1 MIFLFVKCVNVSIV
15 KSFILL
21 SCVSFLTRGS
31 SRRCVA
37 VTASAFQSLP
47 FASAISRPHRHDKV
61 SSTTFTGSTCLSSN
75 TKLDSTTSTM
85 VESPPIPHRE
95 EDRVIYAGAA
105 PDGWDPKIPRQ
116 ANDSDEALLTPPIAI
131 PDPYGWMRDDK
142 RENKEVLDHLN
153 AENAY
158 SKSVIKHL
166 EGLQDELYK
175 ELLSSI
181 QETDYT
187 APRPRGDFWYYTRT
201 FEGSSYR
208 SYCRAPK
215 TTEQYATID
224 WDGNKESPI
233 LPGEVAYLDVNE
245 LGKDKSYC
253 SVGAVKPSPSQKLIA
268 YSVDFKGDE
277 TYEMHV
283 RNLETGE
290 DIVLKAGGG
299 DDKILET
306 SGSLVW
312 GKDDSTLYYMTM
324 DEQHRPYRLYQRRDW
339 QNDTPIDI
347 LLKEE
352 PDDMFW
358 AHVFKSLDEKYIFF
372 ETASKET
379 SEIFFLPT
387 ESETTTSKMECIA
400 ARRNKVLYE
409 VEHGHGNWWIW
420 TNVDGS
426 PNMKLMSCA
435 AKPDCAADWQLV
447 TDSKQQPIFDG
458 SLAKALDSVTVLES
472 HVVAQGREGGIP
484 RIWVFKPETKSIQ
497 RLEFEEAAHDVG
509 LGAQYEFNANT
520 IAVAYDSLV
529 TPPQTMEI
537 SLDCPDS
544 ERTIL
549 KSKDVPGYEKE
560 KYGCDRLEVMSRDG
574 KTNIPISVVY
584 RKDVMEKVNSG
595 EERVPIHLYGYG
607 SYGSCCEA
615 DFDSSRLPLLER
627 GMIYVIA
634 HIRGGGEMGRQWY
647 EEPNGAKFLCK
658 KNTFNDFVDVARFL
672 VSEWTTP
679 DLLSCEGRS
688 AGGMLIGAVINQ
700 APELFRAAILG
711 VPFVDVVGTMIDASI
726 PLTAGEWVEWGNP
739 NEEKYHQY
747 MMEYSPM
754 NNVKTGALY
763 PSCWLTGGLHD
774 PRVAFWEPSKFAAT
788 LRHESSNGKDRPICV
803 KMDMSAGHFSAS
815 DRYKYYR
822 ELAIDYSFLLDQLGL
837 VKK

>member
-1 MIFLFVKCVNVSIV
+1 
-15 KSFILL
+15 
-21 SCVSFLTRGS
+21 
-31 SRRCVA
+31 
-37 VTASAFQSLP
+37 
-47 FASAISRPHRHDKV
+47 
-61 SSTTFTGSTCLSSN
+61 
-75 TKLDSTTSTM
+75 M
-85 VESPPIPHRE
+85 VESPPIPRRE
-95 EDRVIYAGAA
+95 EDGVVYVGSA
-105 PDGWDPKIPRQ
+105 PEGWDPKVPRQ
-116 ANDSDEALLTPPIAI
+116 SNDSTESMMTPPVAI
-131 PDPYGWMRDDK
+131 PNPYGWMRDDK

-166 EGLQDELYK
+166 EVSFRKAAFLPLLPPCVDFLTKLHCSSVLLLLDFLLQGLQDELYK
-175 ELLSSI
+175 EFLSSI
-181 QETDYT
+181 QETDFT
-187 APRPRGDFWYYTRT
+187 TPRPRGEFWYYTRT

-215 TTEQYATID
+215 TSDQYATIV
-224 WDGNKESPI
+224 WDGTKEAPI

-245 LGKDKSYC
+245 LGKDKPYC

-290 DIVLKAGGG
+290 DIALKASEGE
-299 DDKILET
+299 DKLLET

-324 DEQHRPYRLYQRRDW
+324 DEQHRPYRLYKRKNW
-339 QNDTPIDI
+339 ESSTPSDT

-352 PDDMFW
+352 LDDMFW
-358 AHVFKSLDEKYIFF
+358 AHVYKSLDGKYIFF

-379 SEIFFLPT
+379 SEVFFLPT
-387 ESETTTSKMECIA
+387 DSEATTIAMECITP
-400 ARRNKVLYE
+400 RRNKVLYE
-409 VEHGHGNWWIW
+409 VEHGHGNWWVW

-426 PNMKLMSCA
+426 PNMKLMTCP
-435 AKPDCAADWQLV
+435 AKADCASDWQLV
-447 TDSKQQPIFDG
+447 TDSNEQPIFDG
-458 SLAKALDSVTVLES
+458 SLVKALDSVTVLKS
-472 HVVAQGREGGIP
+472 HIVAQGREGGIP
-484 RIWVFKPETKSIQ
+484 RIWVFQPDTKSFQ

-509 LGAQYEFNANT
+509 LGAHYEFDANT
-520 IAVAYDSLV
+520 IAVSYDSLV

-537 SLDCPDS
+537 SLAVPDGD
-544 ERTIL
+544 RTIL
-549 KSKDVPGYEKE
+549 KSKEVPGYEKD
-560 KYGCDRLEVMSRDG
+560 KYGCDRLEVLSRDG
-574 KTNIPISVVY
+574 TTKIPISVVY
-584 RKDVMEKVNSG
+584 RNDVMEKVKSG
-595 EERVPIHLYGYG
+595 ERAPIHLYGYG

-615 DFDSSRLPLLER
+615 DFDSTRLPLLER

-672 VSEWTTP
+672 VSEWTSP

-700 APELFRAAILG
+700 APELFRTAILG

-754 NNVKTGALY
+754 NNVKSGALY
-763 PSCWLTGGLHD
+763 PSCWLTGGL
-774 PRVAFWEPSKFAAT
+774 
-788 LRHESSNGKDRPICV
+788 
-803 KMDMSAGHFSAS
+803 
-815 DRYKYYR
+815 
-822 ELAIDYSFLLDQLGL
+822 
-837 VKK
+837 